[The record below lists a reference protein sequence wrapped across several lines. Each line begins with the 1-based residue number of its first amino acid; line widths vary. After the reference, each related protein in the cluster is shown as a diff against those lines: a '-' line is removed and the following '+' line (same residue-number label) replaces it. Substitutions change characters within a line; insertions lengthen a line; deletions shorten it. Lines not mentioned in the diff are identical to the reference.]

1 MLNTIAIISFLLWL
15 LGFLASLTVG
25 GFIHVLPVIAVVA
38 ILLRVFEN
46 PCDGW
51 E

>member
-1 MLNTIAIISFLLWL
+1 MYAIAALLFAVWL
-15 LGFLASLTVG
+15 VGLFTSLTVG
-25 GFIHVLPVIAVVA
+25 GFIHLLPVIGVIF
-38 ILLRVFEN
+38 ILLRVLQN